1 MVQNNF
7 AQLIQYDGR
16 LVITPVNKELKLN
29 ENDAILLLTLY
40 TWLLGRGVR

>member
-1 MVQNNF
+1 MVQNDF
-7 AQLIQYDGR
+7 AQLIQYDGK

-40 TWLLGRGVR
+40 TWLVSRGVQ